1 MYHYSDSEIRNNQED
16 FDLKNFTEELLKGFE
31 SEDSLDNGLVVR
43 TFKIF
48 KLLTVEHIIP
58 RWQFSWG
65 ILDTF
70 VVI

>member
-58 RWQFSWG
+58 
-65 ILDTF
+65 
-70 VVI
+70 